1 MADRNFSSGNTN
13 DKTGNPVWTLL
24 KRLYWIPVALFW
36 ILVWQILY
44 MAVRKDLL
52 LASPAAVFSSL
63 VRLSGTAE
71 FWKDCLFSLLR
82 IQTGYLA
89 GVLIGTLLAVVTVQS
104 KWIHRF
110 VYPVISA
117 IRSTPVA
124 SFIILALVWMSNEK
138 VVIFIVFLMVF
149 PIVWTNVS
157 EGIIKTDRQLLEMA
171 KVFHIS
177 RGQTLRYIRV
187 PSVLPFFVT
196 SATTGLGLAWK
207 AGIAAEVLSTPSFSL
222 GTKLYEAK
230 IYLETPDLLAFTI
243 VIVIIS
249 LLLEKLLVVILKK
262 SGVYFRKHGR
272 YGMPGNMPA
281 SDSNTQTG
289 RGASVK

>member
-1 MADRNFSSGNTN
+1 MTNRNLKSG
-13 DKTGNPVWTLL
+13 KTDSKSGNPVRTLL
-24 KRLYWIPVALFW
+24 KRLYWIPVTIFW

-44 MAVRKDLL
+44 MVIRKDLL
-52 LASPAAVFSSL
+52 LASPLSVLLSL
-63 VRLSGTAE
+63 IRLASTAE
-71 FWKDCLFSLLR
+71 FWMDCLFSLFR
-82 IQTGYLA
+82 IQTGYLS
-89 GVLIGTLLAVVTVQS
+89 GVLIGTLLAVLTVRF

-124 SFIILALVWMSNEK
+124 SFIILALVWMSNDK
-138 VVIFIVFLMVF
+138 VVIFIVLLMVL
-149 PIVWTNVS
+149 PIVWTNVA
-157 EGIIKTDRQLLEMA
+157 EGILKTDRQLLDMA

-177 RGQTLRYIRV
+177 RGQTLRYIRI

-243 VIVIIS
+243 VIIIIS
-249 LLLEKLLVVILKK
+249 LLLEKLLFFILKK
-262 SGVYFRKHGR
+262 SGGYFRKHGR
-272 YGMPGNMPA
+272 YGIPDNSP
-281 SDSNTQTG
+281 SSNTTYQAG
-289 RGASVK
+289 REVSGK

>member
-1 MADRNFSSGNTN
+1 MTDRNLGSGKHSHKN
-13 DKTGNPVWTLL
+13 GNPVQTLL
-24 KRLYWIPVALFW
+24 KRLYWVPVTIFW

-44 MAVRKDLL
+44 MVIRKDLL
-52 LASPAAVFSSL
+52 LASPLSVLLSL
-63 VRLSGTAE
+63 VRLASTSE
-71 FWKDCLFSLLR
+71 FWMDCLFSLIR
-82 IQTGYLA
+82 IQTGYLS
-89 GVLIGTLLAVVTVQS
+89 GVLIGTLLAVLTVRF

-124 SFIILALVWMSNEK
+124 SFIILALVWMSNDK
-138 VVIFIVFLMVF
+138 VVIFIVLLMVL
-149 PIVWTNVS
+149 PIVWTNVA
-157 EGIIKTDRQLLEMA
+157 EGILKTDTQLLEMA
-171 KVFHIS
+171 KVFRIS
-177 RGQTLRYIRV
+177 RGQTLRYIRI

-243 VIVIIS
+243 VIMIIS
-249 LLLEKLLVVILKK
+249 LLLEKLLVFILKK
-262 SGVYFRKHGR
+262 SGGYFRKHGR
-272 YGMPGNMPA
+272 YGIPDHAPS
-281 SDSNTQTG
+281 SDMNSRSG
-289 RGASVK
+289 KEGSGK

>member
-1 MADRNFSSGNTN
+1 MTDRNLGSGKNSHKN
-13 DKTGNPVWTLL
+13 GNPVQTLL
-24 KRLYWIPVALFW
+24 KRLYWVPVTIFW

-44 MAVRKDLL
+44 MVIRKDLL
-52 LASPAAVFSSL
+52 LASPLSVLLSL
-63 VRLSGTAE
+63 VRLASTAE
-71 FWKDCLFSLLR
+71 FWMDCLFSLIR
-82 IQTGYLA
+82 IQTGYLS
-89 GVLIGTLLAVVTVQS
+89 GVLIGTLLAVLTVRF

-124 SFIILALVWMSNEK
+124 SFIILALVWMSNDK
-138 VVIFIVFLMVF
+138 VVIFIVLLMVL
-149 PIVWTNVS
+149 PIVWTNVA
-157 EGIIKTDRQLLEMA
+157 EGILKTDTQLLEMA
-171 KVFHIS
+171 KVFRIS
-177 RGQTLRYIRV
+177 RGQTLRYIRI

-243 VIVIIS
+243 VIMIIS
-249 LLLEKLLVVILKK
+249 LLLEKLLVFILKK
-262 SGVYFRKHGR
+262 SGGYFRKHGR
-272 YGMPGNMPA
+272 YGIPDNSPS
-281 SDSNTQTG
+281 SDINSRSG
-289 RGASVK
+289 KEGSGK

>member
-1 MADRNFSSGNTN
+1 MTDRNLGSGKNSHKN
-13 DKTGNPVWTLL
+13 GNPVQTLL
-24 KRLYWIPVALFW
+24 KRLYWVPVTIFW

-44 MAVRKDLL
+44 MVIRKDLL
-52 LASPAAVFSSL
+52 LASPLSVLLSL
-63 VRLSGTAE
+63 VRLASTSE
-71 FWKDCLFSLLR
+71 FWMDCLFSLIR
-82 IQTGYLA
+82 IQTGYLS
-89 GVLIGTLLAVVTVQS
+89 GVLIGTLLAVLTVRF

-124 SFIILALVWMSNEK
+124 SFIILALVWMSNDK
-138 VVIFIVFLMVF
+138 VVIFIVLLMVL
-149 PIVWTNVS
+149 PIVWTNVA
-157 EGIIKTDRQLLEMA
+157 EGILKTDTQLLEMA
-171 KVFHIS
+171 KVFRIS
-177 RGQTLRYIRV
+177 RGQTLRYIRI

-243 VIVIIS
+243 VIMIIS
-249 LLLEKLLVVILKK
+249 LLLEKLLVFILKK
-262 SGVYFRKHGR
+262 SGGYFRKHGR
-272 YGMPGNMPA
+272 YGIPDNSPS
-281 SDSNTQTG
+281 SDINSRSG
-289 RGASVK
+289 KEGSGK

>member
-1 MADRNFSSGNTN
+1 MADRNPSSGNTSS
-13 DKTGNPVWTLL
+13 KTGNPVRTILN
-24 KRLYWIPVALFW
+24 RLYWIPVALFW

-44 MAVRKDLL
+44 MVIRKDLL
-52 LASPAAVFSSL
+52 LASPISVLMSL
-63 VRLSGTAE
+63 VRLSGTAG
-71 FWKDCLFSLLR
+71 FWMACLMSLLR

-89 GVLIGTLLAVVTVQS
+89 GVLTGTLLAVITVRS

-110 VYPVISA
+110 VYPVVSA

-157 EGIIKTDRQLLEMA
+157 EGILKTDRPLLEMA
-171 KVFHIS
+171 NVFHIS
-177 RGQTLRYIRV
+177 RGQTLRYIRI

-207 AGIAAEVLSTPSFSL
+207 AGIAAEVLSTPSHSL

-243 VIVIIS
+243 VIVVIS
-249 LLLEKLLVVILKK
+249 LLLEKLLIVILQK

-272 YGMPGNMPA
+272 SVLTANLPGTETSSQN
-281 SDSNTQTG
+281 G
-289 RGASVK
+289 RGESGK